1 MLKPEPLGTQQ
12 WEQLQALDHHDVCAR
27 LPVRF
32 DGASQ
37 AYYVPFMGKEYV
49 VSLESK
55 AIGGPEHD
63 SLVQDDEFML
73 LLLVYLLS
81 ARNVPL
87 AGKWVSEKEI
97 QGGALF
103 FKGPHALPI
112 QLLIGRFGSDVSA
125 FIKTSKACGGKSINE
140 YGDAAFIFQ
149 ALPSIPVM
157 CILWA
162 ADDEFPARVSF
173 LFDPSI
179 ESQLPLDV
187 ILALVRCIAINLLND
202 VPS

>member
-1 MLKPEPLGTQQ
+1 
-12 WEQLQALDHHDVCAR
+12 
-27 LPVRF
+27 VRF
-32 DGASQ
+32 DEASQ
-37 AYYVPFMGKEYV
+37 AYYVPFMGKEYA
-49 VSLESK
+49 VSLEGR

-103 FKGPHALPI
+103 FKGPHALPV
-112 QLLIGRFGSDVSA
+112 QPLMKRFGSDVDA
-125 FIKTSKACGGKSINE
+125 FVKAGEAYGGKPVDE
-140 YGDAAFIFQ
+140 YGDAAFVFQ
-149 ALPSIPVM
+149 TLPGIPVM

-173 LFDPSI
+173 VFDPSI

-187 ILALVRCIAINLLND
+187 ILALARCVATNLLNA
-202 VPS
+202 VSS

>member
-1 MLKPEPLGTQQ
+1 MKPEPLGTQQ
-12 WEQLQALDHHDVCAR
+12 WEQLRASEHQDVCVR
-27 LPVRF
+27 THVRF
-32 DGASQ
+32 NEASQ

-55 AIGGPEHD
+55 TIGGPEHD
-63 SLVQDDEFML
+63 PLVQDDEFML

-81 ARNVPL
+81 AQDMPL
-87 AGKWVSEKEI
+87 AGRWVSEKEI

-103 FKGPHALPI
+103 FKGPHALPV
-112 QLLIGRFGSDVSA
+112 QPLVERFGSNVNA
-125 FIKTSKACGGKSINE
+125 FIKASETYGGKPVKE
-140 YGDAAFIFQ
+140 YGDAAFVFQ
-149 ALPSIPVM
+149 ALPTIPVM

-179 ESQLPLDV
+179 EAQLPLDV
-187 ILALVRCIAINLLND
+187 ILALVRCVATNLLNA
-202 VPS
+202 